1 MTRCRITVSA
11 KTLVLV
17 LSLLASSPAGCKGAA
32 IPRLTSPDLAL
43 SAPAPLLAPRQAY
56 PTDAGRAPSG
66 VHVARRAAYTLD

>member
-17 LSLLASSPAGCKGAA
+17 LSLLASSLAGCKGAA

-43 SAPAPLLAPRQAY
+43 SAPATLLAPRQAY